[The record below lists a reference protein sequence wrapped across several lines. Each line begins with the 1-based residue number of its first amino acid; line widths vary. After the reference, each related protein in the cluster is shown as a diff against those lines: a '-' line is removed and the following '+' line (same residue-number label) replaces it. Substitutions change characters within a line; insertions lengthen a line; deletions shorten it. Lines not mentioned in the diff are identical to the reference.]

1 MPGAIATPHELATR
15 AGWEAFEAGGNAIDA
30 ALAAATTLT
39 VVFPHQCALGGDL
52 FALVGRAD
60 GKTFSVNGSGAL
72 PTAVD
77 VEEYRSRFT
86 EIPGVGPYSITV
98 PGLLSAWA
106 RIAELGGSLGFA
118 EILAP
123 AIRAAADGVKV
134 SPSLAAGI
142 QWRRE
147 VLLRDKGMA
156 ELFVPK
162 GRPLIAG
169 ERLKQP
175 ALQVTLETIAAD
187 GVSSFYRGSVGQRLV
202 SALQGQGSPLTME
215 DLAAHQTEIN
225 DPLGFDYGNHR
236 LLTSPPNSQGFVLLE
251 SIAGMMGLGIELDA
265 SSKSSRYILHAA
277 MLAAED
283 RDLYLGDPN
292 HVSVPLDTLLDDAL
306 LGERLRER
314 LHRKRPEFEIHNGS
328 AAHGDTVAICAM
340 DSDGMAVSLIQ
351 SVYQTF
357 GAGFLDSE
365 TGIIVHNRARGFSL
379 TRGAANELIPGTRP
393 PHTLM
398 PLLAYRDGMAV
409 ASLGTMGGRAQAQI
423 LLQVLAGA
431 LDLTTSIVE
440 TLAAPR
446 WVFGGNDMGF
456 DYPTIAIEAD
466 AVAELD
472 DLLQTDG
479 FKVERVEPQN
489 ENMGHANVVRIR
501 EDGRFEAAADSR
513 SDGLALVHAY

>member
-15 AGWEAFEAGGNAIDA
+15 AGEEAFDSGGNAIDA
-30 ALAAATTLT
+30 ALAAAATLT

-52 FALVGRAD
+52 FALIGRPD

-72 PTAVD
+72 PAAVD
-77 VEEYRSRFT
+77 VEEYRSRFS
-86 EIPGVGPYSITV
+86 EIPGFGPYSITV
-98 PGLLSAWA
+98 PGLLGAWA
-106 RIAELGGSLGFA
+106 EIAKLGASLDFA

-123 AIRAAADGVKV
+123 AIRAAADGVRV
-134 SPSLAAGI
+134 SRSLAAGI

-147 VLLRDKGMA
+147 VLLQDKGMA
-156 ELFVPK
+156 ELFVPG
-162 GRPLIAG
+162 GRTLKEG
-169 ERLKQP
+169 DRLKQP

-202 SALQGQGSPLTME
+202 STLQGQGSPVTMD
-215 DLAAHQTEIN
+215 DLAAHQTAIT
-225 DPLGFDYGNHR
+225 DPLSFDYGEHR

-251 SIAGMMGLGIELDA
+251 SIAGLAGLGIGLDA
-265 SSKSSRYILHAA
+265 SSKSAPYKLHAA

-283 RDLYLGDPN
+283 RDRYLGDPN
-292 HVSVPLDTLLDDAL
+292 HVSVPLAALLDETLLEA
-306 LGERLRER
+306 RLRRR
-314 LHRKRPEFEIHNGS
+314 LHRKRPEIELHRGL

-340 DSDGMAVSLIQ
+340 DSDGVAASLIQ

-357 GAGFLDSE
+357 GAGILDAE
-365 TGIIVHNRARGFSL
+365 TGIIMHNRARGFSL

-393 PHTLM
+393 AHTLM
-398 PLLAYRDGMAV
+398 PLLAYRGGEAV

-423 LLQVLAGA
+423 LLQVLAGT
-431 LDLTTSIVE
+431 LNLTTSIAE

-446 WVFGGNDMGF
+446 WVFGGKDMGF
-456 DYPTIAIEAD
+456 DHPTIAIEAD
-466 AVAELD
+466 AVAGLD

-489 ENMGHANVVRIR
+489 ENMGHANAVRLR
-501 EDGRFEAAADSR
+501 EDGRLEAAADPR
-513 SDGLALVHAY
+513 SDGLALVHAC